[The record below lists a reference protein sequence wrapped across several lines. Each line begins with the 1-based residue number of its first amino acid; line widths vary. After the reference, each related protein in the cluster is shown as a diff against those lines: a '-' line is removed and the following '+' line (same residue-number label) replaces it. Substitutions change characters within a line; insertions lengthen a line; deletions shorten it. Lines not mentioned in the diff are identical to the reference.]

1 MRLELGNFPVTDI
14 VFGSETRWDDGVLE
28 VDKDRLLSPVLA
40 AEGVEEATL
49 EIVKPGDSARI
60 INHFEIIE
68 PRVKV
73 SGPGTVFPGRAGRSV
88 ETVGQGRTHR
98 LGGMALVVSY
108 DGADEPG
115 HISGWSPDWVS
126 SSATFLRPG
135 REREDRSNGGDQPR
149 QDRRKVWTDHHF
161 IDMSGPGAVLPN
173 SQTINLCLSLK
184 LSDHFDIQNQASASY
199 EVALPLQD
207 ALAESV
213 RGLEPPET
221 EVFDMEV
228 TDPSLPKMV
237 FVCLL
242 SSPEGNHGP
251 QSVHGAGVYG
261 HTRLSAPWLLWPTE
275 IVDGALSGGGRGHG
289 SWPLTNNPIVMG
301 MMRRHGT
308 SLNFLSC
315 IILRQPWYSEEEMQ
329 FVGNRAAEAA
339 KQVGAQGAIVTNE
352 FRGLQFVS
360 SARTIEAIEK
370 VGIKTVWISEEEDNE
385 GGTVPPFLYHPE
397 VMKGVVSTG
406 TGAAGPFPAVER
418 VVGSTREAS
427 PRWYG
432 EQLAIPGRYGAGHV
446 LDNYGSGTQYCVD
459 Y

>member
-1 MRLELGNFPVTDI
+1 MRLELGNFPVKDV
-14 VFGSETRWDDGVLE
+14 VFGSETRWNDGVLE
-28 VDKDRLLSPVLA
+28 LDKERLLAPILA
-40 AEGVEEATL
+40 EPSVVDATL
-49 EIVKPGDSARI
+49 EIARPGESARI

-73 SGPGTVFPGRAGRSV
+73 SGPGIVFPGRAGRTV

-115 HISGWSPDWVS
+115 HVSGWVPEWV
-126 SSATFLRPG
+126 
-135 REREDRSNGGDQPR
+135 RSKNGGEQAR

-173 SQTINLCLSLK
+173 AFTNNLCLSLK
-184 LSDHFDIQNQASASY
+184 LSEHFDIQNRASASY

-207 ALAESV
+207 TLAETV

-221 EVFDMEV
+221 EVFDQDV
-228 TDPSLPKMV
+228 SDPSLPGMV

-251 QSVHGAGVYG
+251 QSIHGPGVYG

-275 IVDGALSGGGRGHG
+275 MIDGAVSGGGRGHG

-301 MMRRHGT
+301 LIRRHGK

-339 KQVGAQGAIVTNE
+339 KQIGAQGAIVTNE
-352 FRGLQFVS
+352 VRGLQFVS
-360 SARTIEAIEK
+360 SARTVEAIEH

-385 GGTVPPFLYHPE
+385 GGTVPPFLYHPQ
-397 VMKGVVSTG
+397 VMEGVVSTG

-418 VVGSTREAS
+418 VAGSTQEAS
-427 PRWYG
+427 PRWYA
-432 EQLAIPGRYGAGHV
+432 EQQAIPGRYGAGHV
-446 LDNYGSGTQYCVD
+446 LDHYGSGTQYCVD
-459 Y
+459 F